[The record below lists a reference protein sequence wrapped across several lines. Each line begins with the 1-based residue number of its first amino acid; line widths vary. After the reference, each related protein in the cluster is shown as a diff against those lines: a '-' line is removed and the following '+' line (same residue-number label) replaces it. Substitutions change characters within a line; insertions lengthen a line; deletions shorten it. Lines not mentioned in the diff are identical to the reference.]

1 VTTCGLRKRLYAEFV
16 ASHADTREA
25 AYARV
30 QLQNIV
36 HAVILTEELL
46 EVQVELAR
54 ARLSGGNPP
63 NDR

>member
-1 VTTCGLRKRLYAEFV
+1 
-16 ASHADTREA
+16 
-25 AYARV
+25 V